1 MSQVSQSVSQKNPTS
16 AHSQQNHNDVC
27 LSYIFTYQQLSD
39 STLGLAWTANVN
51 KGKDLFNLTTFYW
64 FINDYSIFGTITV
77 STRNKHISDQLNHMI
92 EFGLMILL
100 YNSFQPKFIFQS
112 QMYNNH
118 RSNG

>member
-64 FINDYSIFGTITV
+64 F
-77 STRNKHISDQLNHMI
+77 L
-92 EFGLMILL
+92 LMIIPFSVQLQ
-100 YNSFQPKFIFQS
+100 FQQEINIFLIS
-112 QMYNNH
+112 
-118 RSNG
+118 

>member
-1 MSQVSQSVSQKNPTS
+1 MIGNMTYDETWVVSSIKKLDESESIESVSFTEKSDS
-16 AHSQQNHNDVC
+16 AHSQQNHHDVC

-77 STRNKHISDQLNHMI
+77 STRHKHISD
-92 EFGLMILL
+92 
-100 YNSFQPKFIFQS
+100 
-112 QMYNNH
+112 
-118 RSNG
+118 

>member
-1 MSQVSQSVSQKNPTS
+1 MKPKSADSVTVNMSQVSQSVSQKNPTS
-16 AHSQQNHNDVC
+16 AHSQQNHNEVC

-77 STRNKHISDQLNHMI
+77 STRNKLISD
-92 EFGLMILL
+92 
-100 YNSFQPKFIFQS
+100 
-112 QMYNNH
+112 
-118 RSNG
+118 